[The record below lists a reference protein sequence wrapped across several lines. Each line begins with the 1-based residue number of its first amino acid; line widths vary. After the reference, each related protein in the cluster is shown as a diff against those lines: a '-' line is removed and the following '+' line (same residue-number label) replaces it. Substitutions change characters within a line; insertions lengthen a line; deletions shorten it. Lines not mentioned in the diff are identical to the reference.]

1 MRVKRSGGLVVLLEN
16 DQFVFHNYLRRRTF
30 TAAPTALEIIR
41 RLHAWT
47 DLEALAALLPGYSRA
62 SIDRSIDALIEFG
75 AILVEGSDAA
85 DLDDEFGKTWMWG
98 PLAAAYHFSTQ
109 DCAFLAGEDAEQL
122 IRDQAKWHPSPPLY
136 AMNTRPSSDVS
147 VSIRGDY
154 DEPFLTMSRR
164 RTNRFMLDE
173 PIALRHLSDCFLFSL
188 AITAI
193 IEDPEAGDLPLKMTP
208 SGGGRNPYEGYVCAR
223 NVEGLTPGTYHYSAI
238 EGTFGVVRDAPPPA
252 FTAML
257 AGQQWADSAAAVVFL
272 VANFERPMWK
282 YHHAAAYRVTIL
294 EAGHIAQN
302 MMLVATKHGMA
313 ANPTCAL
320 SQDVVEETLGVGA
333 LTQSVVYALVLG
345 VPAPASNSAP
355 R

>member
-1 MRVKRSGGLVVLLEN
+1 MPRSPTSTMRLMPNRSL
-16 DQFVFHNYLRRRTF
+16 T
-30 TAAPTALEIIR
+30 
-41 RLHAWT
+41 
-47 DLEALAALLPGYSRA
+47 
-62 SIDRSIDALIEFG
+62 
-75 AILVEGSDAA
+75 
-85 DLDDEFGKTWMWG
+85 
-98 PLAAAYHFSTQ
+98 FST
-109 DCAFLAGEDAEQL
+109 
-122 IRDQAKWHPSPPLY
+122 
-136 AMNTRPSSDVS
+136 
-147 VSIRGDY
+147 
-154 DEPFLTMSRR
+154 
-164 RTNRFMLDE
+164 
-173 PIALRHLSDCFLFSL
+173 
-188 AITAI
+188 
-193 IEDPEAGDLPLKMTP
+193 
-208 SGGGRNPYEGYVCAR
+208 CAR

-238 EGTFGVVRDAPPPA
+238 EGTFGVVGDAPPPA
-252 FTAML
+252 FAAML